1 MARRSPAKLVAEL
14 SPEERA
20 FQKVARVV
28 SIREQSTATMRAK
41 LAQAGFE
48 EAVVEGALERA
59 RACGF
64 IDDRRYAEVLVRS
77 AIAAGKGLRLVEQ
90 ELDALG
96 VGLEEVQ
103 AYQEHCED
111 AGDEVS
117 RALDALARKRFTAK
131 NRWQAGY
138 RFLVQ
143 RGYSNDAASSAVR
156 LWIESE

>member
-64 IDDRRYAEVLVRS
+64 
-77 AIAAGKGLRLVEQ
+77 EQ

-111 AGDEVS
+111 GGDEVS

>member
-1 MARRSPAKLVAEL
+1 MNELAIGRRKDAAIFRQQGTVKAEKK
-14 SPEERA
+14 A
-20 FQKVARVV
+20 A
-28 SIREQSTATMRAK
+28 
-41 LAQAGFE
+41 
-48 EAVVEGALERA
+48 
-59 RACGF
+59 
-64 IDDRRYAEVLVRS
+64 

-111 AGDEVS
+111 GGDEVS